1 MLELNNDLPDY
12 KALALFSFLSI
23 YTDVNTHAC
32 TRIQICVCA
41 PNIRSIG
48 APWFLVAV
56 FF

>member
-41 PNIRSIG
+41 PNIRNIG
-48 APWFLVAV
+48 APWFLVAL